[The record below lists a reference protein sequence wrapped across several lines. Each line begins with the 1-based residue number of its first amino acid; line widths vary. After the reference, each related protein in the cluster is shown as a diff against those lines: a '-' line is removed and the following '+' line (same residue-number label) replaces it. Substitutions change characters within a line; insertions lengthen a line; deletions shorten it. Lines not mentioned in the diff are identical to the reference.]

1 MKEQPLYDV
10 LKRIRKPV
18 ALRDIMALCLRHVLM
33 GDPFSDSDKNAVPK
47 PDPKYLNEVVLEE
60 RDICGLRCAI
70 YRPKQPPK
78 LTTPVMFYMH
88 GGGFVVGCSEDTDYI
103 TRRLSYDNQFMVVS
117 INYPLAPDLLPPAVI
132 FVGSEDPLLDQ
143 ARAFYSGLKDSSA
156 ICDLIVY
163 EGLPHCF
170 YSFPGLY
177 AEEDEC
183 YRRIQKFLS
192 SALMD

>member
-117 INYPLAPDLLPPAVI
+117 INYPLAPESPFPRCNLCGIGRPAVGP
-132 FVGSEDPLLDQ
+132 GS
-143 ARAFYSGLKDSSA
+143 
-156 ICDLIVY
+156 
-163 EGLPHCF
+163 CF
-170 YSFPGLY
+170 LF
-177 AEEDEC
+177 
-183 YRRIQKFLS
+183 RIER
-192 SALMD
+192 

>member
-1 MKEQPLYDV
+1 MHRVSENDPDLKEQPLYDV

-117 INYPLAPDLLPPAVI
+117 INYPLAPESPFPRCNLCGIGRPAVGP
-132 FVGSEDPLLDQ
+132 GS
-143 ARAFYSGLKDSSA
+143 
-156 ICDLIVY
+156 
-163 EGLPHCF
+163 CF
-170 YSFPGLY
+170 LF
-177 AEEDEC
+177 
-183 YRRIQKFLS
+183 RIER
-192 SALMD
+192 